1 MRFLL
6 YRTLFVAFL
15 MAELLLV
22 TSQRVRYMG
31 HRENAITLTLLAV
44 LMGVFALLAA
54 FEKRKTPDFT
64 SMPQWEPTLLRILS
78 VLGIAATTFH
88 FFREISVIPID
99 IRLSD
104 ILPTIQ
110 VMNHRLMAGQYP
122 YSLIQDFGYDLNPTY
137 LPLMWMPFLPAEWFD
152 FDERWMAYFYWIL
165 ATLALHWQLRKGAFS
180 SMAKWF
186 ITALPLFFFI
196 FIEEGTDATF
206 GNTIEIMIAGFYMLF
221 AYQLAHIRSYLTG
234 SPVKMGILL
243 SFFLVLCL
251 LSRYSFL
258 LWLPF
263 LAAVVWVENRRL
275 ALSTTIGVLTGVLLL
290 FVLPFLL
297 QDPMVYFKGLQY
309 YSKAA
314 LGGWGESGNPSPLY
328 DGMGL
333 AGIFRDEVGGDMAHR
348 LSVLQRWQLILSLTT
363 VAICAAIWWKKRSKI
378 QDLPLFLLGS
388 LKCYFAI
395 FYGFVQ
401 MPYVYLMLTP
411 CFFSIAMLLVWYRA
425 PLKAALVGNQA

>member
-15 MAELLLV
+15 IAELLLV
-22 TSQRVRYMG
+22 TSQRMRYMG
-31 HRENAITLTLLAV
+31 HRENAITLTLLGV

-64 SMPQWEPTLLRILS
+64 PMPKWEPRLLGILS
-78 VLGIAATTFH
+78 LLGIAATSFH
-88 FFREISVIPID
+88 FFREINVIPID
-99 IRLSD
+99 MRLSD
-104 ILPTIQ
+104 ILPTVQ
-110 VMNHRLMAGQYP
+110 VMNERLMAGQYP
-122 YSLIQDFGYDLNPTY
+122 YALIQDFGYDLNPTY
-137 LPLMWMPFLPAEWFD
+137 LPLMWLPFLPAEWLH

-165 ATLALHWQLRKGAFS
+165 ATLALHWQLRNGAYS

-186 ITALPLFFFI
+186 MTALPLFFFI
-196 FIEEGTDATF
+196 LIEEGTDGTF
-206 GNTIEIMIAGFYMLF
+206 GKTLEIMIAGFYMFF
-221 AYQLAHIRSYLTG
+221 AFQVAKLDAYLKG
-234 SPVKMGILL
+234 PARRNGLLL
-243 SFFLVLCL
+243 SFFIVLCL

-263 LAAVVWVENRRL
+263 LAVVVWVENRRL
-275 ALSTTIGVLTGVLLL
+275 ALFTSIGVLAGVLIL
-290 FVLPFLL
+290 FVLPFLI
-297 QDPMVYFKGLQY
+297 QDPAVYFKGLQY
-309 YSKAA
+309 YTKAA
-314 LGGWGESGNPSPLY
+314 LGGWNEPGHPSPLY

-348 LSVLQRWQLILSLTT
+348 LSVLQRWQLILSLAA
-363 VAICAAIWWKKRSKI
+363 VAICAAIWWKKREKM

-388 LKCYFAI
+388 LQCYFAI

-411 CFFSIAMLLVWYRA
+411 CFFSIVLLLVWYRA
-425 PLKAALVGNQA
+425 PQTTKA